1 MQRES
6 ERERTRVLKLS
17 QENECILFR
26 FAFISCR
33 EILAPCG
40 TVHDD
45 SGSLLKL
52 VVVVVVVVVK
62 ITQIT
67 ASTLDGL
74 IPLYQFLS
82 ARMTSLFKI
91 DQSCIRRKRFK
102 SSAQLRLNLHYYIP
116 TRDEDG

>member
-52 VVVVVVVVVK
+52 VVVVVVVK

-82 ARMTSLFKI
+82 ARMT
-91 DQSCIRRKRFK
+91 
-102 SSAQLRLNLHYYIP
+102 
-116 TRDEDG
+116 

>member
-17 QENECILFR
+17 QENERILFR

-52 VVVVVVVVVK
+52 VVVVVVK

-116 TRDEDG
+116 TQDEDG

>member
-1 MQRES
+1 MFMQRES

-17 QENECILFR
+17 QENERILFR

-52 VVVVVVVVVK
+52 VVVVVVK

-82 ARMTSLFKI
+82 ARMT
-91 DQSCIRRKRFK
+91 
-102 SSAQLRLNLHYYIP
+102 
-116 TRDEDG
+116 

>member
-6 ERERTRVLKLS
+6 ECERTRVLKLS

-52 VVVVVVVVVK
+52 VVVVVVK

-82 ARMTSLFKI
+82 ARMT
-91 DQSCIRRKRFK
+91 
-102 SSAQLRLNLHYYIP
+102 
-116 TRDEDG
+116 

>member
-17 QENECILFR
+17 QENERILFR

-52 VVVVVVVVVK
+52 VVVVVVVK

-82 ARMTSLFKI
+82 ARMT
-91 DQSCIRRKRFK
+91 
-102 SSAQLRLNLHYYIP
+102 
-116 TRDEDG
+116 

>member
-17 QENECILFR
+17 QENERILFR

-52 VVVVVVVVVK
+52 VVVVVVK

-82 ARMTSLFKI
+82 ARMT
-91 DQSCIRRKRFK
+91 
-102 SSAQLRLNLHYYIP
+102 
-116 TRDEDG
+116 

>member
-17 QENECILFR
+17 QENERILFR

-91 DQSCIRRKRFK
+91 DQSCIRKRFK

>member
-17 QENECILFR
+17 QENERILFR

-52 VVVVVVVVVK
+52 VVVVVVVVK

-82 ARMTSLFKI
+82 ARMT
-91 DQSCIRRKRFK
+91 
-102 SSAQLRLNLHYYIP
+102 
-116 TRDEDG
+116 